1 MISMIKQAVLANFKK
16 TSPLRAIEEGLIS
29 FDFQVKDP
37 QLSLM
42 QISFSPLASW
52 LSVIL
57 MVIAWLSPL
66 RYQFTLVQYLGFEHS
81 LVSFLFQSSLQAQSL
96 VFIAF
101 LLLGTIVRYEFIA
114 TFLLTFLLSNGD
126 VHIVLA
132 QAGLLGIL
140 FSQIRTQLKW
150 LGKTQGAVKKILY
163 WIVALQFMTYTLFV
177 FVSWTILEQTR
188 VSGLFDIS
196 IRSYRVE
203 YLIFIYVLYQILMLS
218 VLSMWGHFYARAKQ
232 EPSVWN
238 VKYSSVILLPQF
250 HLSTSF
256 QKIFEQK
263 VRDLAQSRQQSND
276 QLKSDPQV
284 LKILPQRLLEMQKQE
299 TENIDTAL
307 RMIE

>member
-1 MISMIKQAVLANFKK
+1 MISMIKQAVLANLKK
-16 TSPLRAIEEGLIS
+16 TSSLRAIEEGLVS

-42 QISFSPLASW
+42 QLSFSTLSSW
-52 LSVIL
+52 LSLVL
-57 MVIAWLSPL
+57 MLVAWLSPL
-66 RYQFTLVQYLGFEHS
+66 RYQFTLVETLGFEHP
-81 LVSFLFQSSLQAQSL
+81 LISFLFQSTLQAQSL

-101 LLLGTIVRYEFIA
+101 LLLGSLVRFEFIVI
-114 TFLLTFLLSNGD
+114 FLLTFLLSNGD
-126 VHIVLA
+126 IHIVLA

-150 LGKTQGAVKKILY
+150 LAKTQGEIKKIIN
-163 WIVALQFMTYTLFV
+163 WIVGLQFFTFVGFLFL
-177 FVSWTILEQTR
+177 SWIILEQTR
-188 VSGLFDIS
+188 RSGLFDIS

-203 YLIFIYVLYQILMLS
+203 YLILIYALYQLMMFAALS
-218 VLSMWGHFYARAKQ
+218 LWGHFYALVKP

-238 VKYSSVILLPQF
+238 IKYSSVVLLPKF
-250 HLSTSF
+250 NLSATF

-263 VRDLAQSRQQSND
+263 VRDLALTRKQSND

-299 TENIDTAL
+299 TENIDMAL